1 VKNVT
6 SKMKISPKNLDKFLV
21 STFILRPTLR
31 KNDTQNLKIFAA
43 RLKTELNFGFHIAKN
58 SKSPTTISVSEVL
71 SQNPPG
77 GLIFFG
83 KWEKGYHR
91 PNRQQNSQGIALDTE
106 KARVKC
112 TQNHHPAP
120 HNHMSSALL
129 TWTWRGEQC
138 YRTRRHA
145 PSQRPETLRKK
156 EKKNNTSDSNP
167 RSVS

>member
-1 VKNVT
+1 MTVAKSAGRPHCGAVLT
-6 SKMKISPKNLDKFLV
+6 FFL
-21 STFILRPTLR
+21 
-31 KNDTQNLKIFAA
+31 
-43 RLKTELNFGFHIAKN
+43 
-58 SKSPTTISVSEVL
+58 
-71 SQNPPG
+71 
-77 GLIFFG
+77 G

-91 PNRQQNSQGIALDTE
+91 QNRQQNSQGIAPDTE
-106 KARVKC
+106 KARVTC

-156 EKKNNTSDSNP
+156 EKKKKTIP
-167 RSVS
+167 APC